1 MAWTGLN
8 LTVEGRAALNK
19 AQTDKHLNF
28 KSIVVGDGNPPG
40 NFSTVNRLVHQLY
53 ELTDLK
59 IDTTDAGCMLTA
71 DLPDVDYDYYMREIG
86 VIVTT
91 DDGEKLYVYDNCGS
105 DAQCIVSTTGAEKTQ
120 KRIRLSLLVS
130 DVKNITVSQPSIL
143 YVAYD
148 DFENAVNELEQ
159 KKVDISGGDISDTVA
174 TLDETAG
181 DATDNIAS
189 GESLRTILSKMH
201 KVIRQFFIHKSDTVI
216 HTTKA
221 DKDKLAGIEEH
232 ANNYVHPDTHPAG
245 MITSDANHRFVTDDK
260 IEAWD
265 NSLSAS
271 KTYTD
276 GMYRQATAYADKK
289 VADLIGGAPESL
301 DTLKEVADAIK
312 ENESVMDA
320 LDAAVGKKANQSELD
335 THVDNSTIHITSQE
349 REKWNGSVSKTG
361 DASNTTVT
369 FTESTRVKPT
379 SGEKLSTIVGKIVK
393 WLADL
398 KTVAFSGSYNDLNNI
413 PSTFNPAAHNHYSFM
428 TSGTNIVNSASDNT
442 ETWRGKNSCISFF
455 TPNTLDGQPSDYG
468 LIFNMVNGGEV
479 HQIWATQSGGS
490 LFHRGGNANGWGSGW
505 KEIIDCLN
513 ISSQSVDYANSAG
526 SIAWSGVSGKPSTYP
541 PATHSHNYIVG
552 QYTGSGGR
560 VPPSYVGANAVKCNM
575 MNGFEGL
582 NTPNLDGYMDVLMMN
597 AYFWND
603 VPYAT
608 ALGIKKG
615 NGGVRAWIANG
626 GNTSSWSQVAELLTS
641 ANYTEYAADKSHTH
655 SDYLTIKG
663 AQDIN
668 NRIAASENYIA
679 DIRDRLSSGR
689 LKMTWDD
696 AHLCHYID
704 GSFIGYMMKTYSSD
718 TFYPVYEVLTFK
730 DSNNVLFSG
739 DKGNYIVG
747 ISAYS
752 DARLK
757 ENIKSS
763 KVNALESLNEIE
775 MCSFDFIDR
784 KYGAHS
790 ELGYIAQQ
798 LQKVIP
804 ECVVAVPQDKEQMG
818 YDELLQVQ
826 DTHLIPYLVKAI
838 QELSSKVAE
847 LEKKIVK

>member
-40 NFSTVNRLVHQLY
+40 NFSTVSRLVHQLY

-148 DFENAVNELEQ
+148 DFENAVDELEK

-189 GESLRTILSKMH
+189 GESLRTILSKIY

-245 MITSDANHRFVTDDK
+245 MITSDANHRFVTDDR

-265 NSLSAS
+265 NSLGAS

-289 VADLIGGAPESL
+289 VADLVGGAPESL

-312 ENESVMDA
+312 ENASVMDA

-413 PSTFNPAAHNHYSFM
+413 PSTFNPAAHTHGGIDDGAHSWTATEIYDYIKDLQKKLSNN
-428 TSGTNIVNSASDNT
+428 TLAIVWDGKSLRLSNYIGGNMIGYTLMSYNDNT
-442 ETWRGKNSCISFF
+442 FYS
-455 TPNTLDGQPSDYG
+455 
-468 LIFNMVNGGEV
+468 VNK
-479 HQIWATQSGGS
+479 I
-490 LFHRGGNANGWGSGW
+490 
-505 KEIIDCLN
+505 
-513 ISSQSVDYANSAG
+513 
-526 SIAWSGVSGKPSTYP
+526 
-541 PATHSHNYIVG
+541 
-552 QYTGSGGR
+552 
-560 VPPSYVGANAVKCNM
+560 
-575 MNGFEGL
+575 
-582 NTPNLDGYMDVLMMN
+582 
-597 AYFWND
+597 
-603 VPYAT
+603 
-608 ALGIKKG
+608 
-615 NGGVRAWIANG
+615 
-626 GNTSSWSQVAELLTS
+626 
-641 ANYTEYAADKSHTH
+641 
-655 SDYLTIKG
+655 TI
-663 AQDIN
+663 
-668 NRIAASENYIA
+668 
-679 DIRDRLSSGR
+679 
-689 LKMTWDD
+689 
-696 AHLCHYID
+696 
-704 GSFIGYMMKTYSSD
+704 
-718 TFYPVYEVLTFK
+718 FK
-730 DSNNVLFSG
+730 DSDNILFSG
-739 DKGNYIVG
+739 EKGNFIVG
-747 ISAYS
+747 VSVFS

-757 ENIKSS
+757 KNVNRS
-763 KVNALESLNEIE
+763 KLNAIECINEIE
-775 MCSFDFIDR
+775 MCEYDFIDE
-784 KYGAHS
+784 KYGEHS
-790 ELGYIAQQ
+790 NLGYIAQQ

>member
-40 NFSTVNRLVHQLY
+40 NFSTVSRLVHQLY

-105 DAQCIVSTTGAEKTQ
+105 DAQYIVSTTEAEKTQ

-148 DFENAVNELEQ
+148 DFENAVDELEK

-189 GESLRTILSKMH
+189 GESLRTILSKVY

-260 IEAWD
+260 IAEWS
-265 NSLSAS
+265 NSLGAS

-312 ENESVMDA
+312 ENKSVMDA

-398 KTVAFSGSYNDLNNI
+398 KAVAFSGSYSDLTN
-413 PSTFNPAAHNHYSFM
+413 TPASLPA
-428 TSGTNIVNSASDNT
+428 
-442 ETWRGKNSCISFF
+442 
-455 TPNTLDGQPSDYG
+455 
-468 LIFNMVNGGEV
+468 NGG
-479 HQIWATQSGGS
+479 TS
-490 LFHRGGNANGWGSGW
+490 
-505 KEIIDCLN
+505 
-513 ISSQSVDYANSAG
+513 DYANFINIVAG
-526 SIAWSGVSGKPSTYP
+526 NEIRFNKNNYSPGNLFLGYCWSDGSKSPSLNNYIFGNMSGGGLANITANEFIGSLAWKNVSGRPGSLPASDVYSWAKQSTKPLYTWDEIKSKPETYKPS
-541 PATHSHNYIVG
+541 SHDHESITGKYIGDGG
-552 QYTGSGGR
+552 QVS
-560 VPPSYVGANAVKCNM
+560 PSYIGTYAVKCNM
-575 MNGFEGL
+575 MNGFKGL
-582 NTPNLDGYMDVLMMN
+582 TTPNLSGYMDVLMMN
-597 AYFWND
+597 AYSWSD

-608 ALGIKKG
+608 ALGIRKAA
-615 NGGVRAWIANG
+615 GGVRAWIANG
-626 GNTSSWSQVAELLTS
+626 IYGAVWNQVAELLTS
-641 ANYTEYAADKSHTH
+641 VNFTEYAAPASHTH
-655 SDYLTIKG
+655 RSLSAGSSMLWVSDDNSGNYSYDNTGFGSRSADRKSWTPVYG
-663 AQDIN
+663 SSYPGTSSKRYKTN
-668 NRIAASENYIA
+668 IASMTEDRARKILELNIVSYDYIEGQRTNDRERYNQVGVIAEEA
-679 DIRDRLSSGR
+679 DSIIPEAVFY
-689 LKMTWDD
+689 K
-696 AHLCHYID
+696 YID
-704 GSFIGYMMKTYSSD
+704 GIGNTPDSVDYSK
-718 TFYPVYEVLTFK
+718 FVPYL
-730 DSNNVLFSG
+730 
-739 DKGNYIVG
+739 
-747 ISAYS
+747 
-752 DARLK
+752 
-757 ENIKSS
+757 IKM
-763 KVNALESLNEIE
+763 VQMQQQEI
-775 MCSFDFIDR
+775 
-784 KYGAHS
+784 
-790 ELGYIAQQ
+790 
-798 LQKVIP
+798 
-804 ECVVAVPQDKEQMG
+804 
-818 YDELLQVQ
+818 DEL
-826 DTHLIPYLVKAI
+826 KRAI
-838 QELSSKVAE
+838 QSYNN
-847 LEKKIVK
+847 

>member
-59 IDTTDAGCMLTA
+59 IDTTDTGCMLTA

-105 DAQCIVSTTGAEKTQ
+105 DAQYIVSTTGTEKTQ

-143 YVAYD
+143 YVSYD
-148 DFENAVNELEQ
+148 DFEKAVEVLEQ

-174 TLDETAG
+174 TIDETAG

-189 GESLRTILSKMH
+189 GESLRTILSKVY
-201 KVIRQFFIHKSDTVI
+201 KVIRQFFIHKSDTGI
-216 HTTKA
+216 HTTQA

-265 NSLSAS
+265 NSLGAS

-312 ENESVMDA
+312 ENESVMNA

-369 FTESTRVKPT
+369 FIESTRVKPT

-398 KTVAFSGSYNDLNNI
+398 KAVAFTGSYSDLENKPTWMEPYFNNN
-413 PSTFNPAAHNHYSFM
+413 TWYNVGDDCAVGDHNVAGNLCVKGINGTPGVTLYS
-428 TSGTNIVNSASDNT
+428 SDNT
-442 ETWRGKNSCISFF
+442 KYADVIHTKNI
-455 TPNTLDGQPSDYG
+455 
-468 LIFNMVNGGEV
+468 
-479 HQIWATQSGGS
+479 A
-490 LFHRGGNANGWGSGW
+490 
-505 KEIIDCLN
+505 
-513 ISSQSVDYANSAG
+513 SQSVSYASDAG
-526 SIAWSGVSGKPSTYP
+526 KTNGITLDFSGYLTPKDTDWLAAWSTDGKKIKAMGRSNF
-541 PATHSHNYIVG
+541 ANKDHSHTYITG
-552 QYTGSGGR
+552 QYTGDGGQE
-560 VPPSYVGANAVKCNM
+560 PPSYVGTYAVKCNM
-575 MNGFEGL
+575 MNGFKGL
-582 NTPNLDGYMDVLMMN
+582 ITPNLSGYMDVLMMN
-597 AYFWND
+597 AYSWSD

-608 ALGIKKG
+608 ALGIRKAA
-615 NGGVRAWIANG
+615 GGVRAWIANG
-626 GNTSSWSQVAELLTS
+626 GNSGGWSMVSELLS
-641 ANYTEYAADKSHTH
+641 SYNYKEYAAPASHTH
-655 SDYLTIKG
+655 RSLSAGSSSVWVSEDASGVYSYDNTGFGSRSADRKSWTPVYGSSYPGTSSKRYKTNIASMTEDRARKILELNIVSYDYIEGQRTNDRERYNQVG
-663 AQDIN
+663 V
-668 NRIAASENYIA
+668 IAEEA
-679 DIRDRLSSGR
+679 DSIIPEAVFY
-689 LKMTWDD
+689 K
-696 AHLCHYID
+696 YID
-704 GSFIGYMMKTYSSD
+704 GIGNTPDSVDYSK
-718 TFYPVYEVLTFK
+718 FVPYL
-730 DSNNVLFSG
+730 
-739 DKGNYIVG
+739 
-747 ISAYS
+747 
-752 DARLK
+752 
-757 ENIKSS
+757 IKM
-763 KVNALESLNEIE
+763 VQMQQQEI
-775 MCSFDFIDR
+775 
-784 KYGAHS
+784 
-790 ELGYIAQQ
+790 
-798 LQKVIP
+798 
-804 ECVVAVPQDKEQMG
+804 
-818 YDELLQVQ
+818 DEL
-826 DTHLIPYLVKAI
+826 KRAI
-838 QELSSKVAE
+838 QSYNNM
-847 LEKKIVK
+847 

>member
-40 NFSTVNRLVHQLY
+40 NFSTVSRLVHQLY

-105 DAQCIVSTTGAEKTQ
+105 DAQYIVSTTGAEKTQ

-148 DFENAVNELEQ
+148 DFEKAVEVLEQ
-159 KKVDISGGDISDTVA
+159 KKVEISGGDISDTVA

-189 GESLRTILSKMH
+189 GESLRTILSKIY
-201 KVIRQFFIHKSDTVI
+201 KVIRQFFNHKADTVI

-271 KTYTD
+271 KTYAD

-312 ENESVMDA
+312 ENESVMNA

-413 PSTFNPAAHNHYSFM
+413 PSTFNPAAHTHGGIDDGAHSWTATEIYDYIKDLQKKLNNN
-428 TSGTNIVNSASDNT
+428 TLAIVWDGKSLRLSNYIGGNMIGYTLMSYNDNT
-442 ETWRGKNSCISFF
+442 FYS
-455 TPNTLDGQPSDYG
+455 
-468 LIFNMVNGGEV
+468 VNK
-479 HQIWATQSGGS
+479 I
-490 LFHRGGNANGWGSGW
+490 
-505 KEIIDCLN
+505 
-513 ISSQSVDYANSAG
+513 
-526 SIAWSGVSGKPSTYP
+526 
-541 PATHSHNYIVG
+541 
-552 QYTGSGGR
+552 
-560 VPPSYVGANAVKCNM
+560 
-575 MNGFEGL
+575 
-582 NTPNLDGYMDVLMMN
+582 
-597 AYFWND
+597 
-603 VPYAT
+603 
-608 ALGIKKG
+608 
-615 NGGVRAWIANG
+615 
-626 GNTSSWSQVAELLTS
+626 
-641 ANYTEYAADKSHTH
+641 
-655 SDYLTIKG
+655 TI
-663 AQDIN
+663 
-668 NRIAASENYIA
+668 
-679 DIRDRLSSGR
+679 
-689 LKMTWDD
+689 
-696 AHLCHYID
+696 
-704 GSFIGYMMKTYSSD
+704 
-718 TFYPVYEVLTFK
+718 FK
-730 DSNNVLFSG
+730 DSDNILFSG
-739 DKGNYIVG
+739 EKGNFIVG
-747 ISAYS
+747 VSVFS

-757 ENIKSS
+757 KNVNRS
-763 KVNALESLNEIE
+763 KLNAIECINEIE
-775 MCSFDFIDR
+775 MCEYDFIDE
-784 KYGAHS
+784 KYGEHS
-790 ELGYIAQQ
+790 NLGYIAQQ

>member
-105 DAQCIVSTTGAEKTQ
+105 DAQYIVSTTGAEKTQ

-148 DFENAVNELEQ
+148 DFENAVDELEK
-159 KKVDISGGDISDTVA
+159 KKVDILGGDISDTVA

-189 GESLRTILSKMH
+189 GESLRTILSKIY
-201 KVIRQFFIHKSDTVI
+201 KVIMQFFNHKTDTVI

-260 IEAWD
+260 IVAWD

-271 KTYTD
+271 KTYAD

-413 PSTFNPAAHNHYSFM
+413 PSTFNPAAHTH
-428 TSGTNIVNSASDNT
+428 GGID
-442 ETWRGKNSCISFF
+442 
-455 TPNTLDGQPSDYG
+455 DG
-468 LIFNMVNGGEV
+468 
-479 HQIWATQSGGS
+479 
-490 LFHRGGNANGWGSGW
+490 
-505 KEIIDCLN
+505 
-513 ISSQSVDYANSAG
+513 ANSWTATE
-526 SIAWSGVSGKPSTYP
+526 IRNHFEGK
-541 PATHSHNYIVG
+541 AEKVHTHTIIVG

-582 NTPNLDGYMDVLMMN
+582 NTPNLNGYMDVLMMN

-668 NRIAASENYIA
+668 NRIAVSEGYIA
-679 DIRDRLSSGR
+679 DIRDRLSSAR
-689 LKMTWDD
+689 LKMTWDG

-704 GSFIGYMMKTYSSD
+704 DTFIGYMMKTYSGD
-718 TFYPVYEVLTFK
+718 TFYPVYEVLNFK
-730 DSNNVLFSG
+730 DSNNVLFHG

-747 ISAYS
+747 VSAYS
-752 DARLK
+752 DIRLK
-757 ENIKSS
+757 KNVKRS
-763 KVNALESLNEIE
+763 KLNAIECINEIE

-784 KYGAHS
+784 KYGTHS

>member
-59 IDTTDAGCMLTA
+59 IATTDAGCMLTA

-105 DAQCIVSTTGAEKTQ
+105 DAQYIVSTTGTEKTQ

-148 DFENAVNELEQ
+148 DFENAVDELEK

-174 TLDETAG
+174 MLDETAG

-189 GESLRTILSKMH
+189 GESLRTILSKIY
-201 KVIRQFFIHKSDTVI
+201 KVIMQFFNHKTDTVI

-260 IEAWD
+260 ILAWD

-271 KTYTD
+271 KTYAD

-379 SGEKLSTIVGKIVK
+379 SGEKLSVIVGKIVK

-413 PSTFNPAAHNHYSFM
+413 PSTFNPAAHIHGGIDDGAHSW
-428 TSGTNIVNSASDNT
+428 TAT
-442 ETWRGKNSCISFF
+442 EIYDYIKDLQKKLSN
-455 TPNTLDGQPSDYG
+455 NTLAIVWDRKSLRLSNYIGN
-468 LIFNMVNGGEV
+468 NMVGYTLMSYN
-479 HQIWATQSGGS
+479 
-490 LFHRGGNANGWGSGW
+490 
-505 KEIIDCLN
+505 DN
-513 ISSQSVDYANSAG
+513 IFYSVAK
-526 SIAWSGVSGKPSTYP
+526 I
-541 PATHSHNYIVG
+541 
-552 QYTGSGGR
+552 
-560 VPPSYVGANAVKCNM
+560 
-575 MNGFEGL
+575 
-582 NTPNLDGYMDVLMMN
+582 
-597 AYFWND
+597 
-603 VPYAT
+603 
-608 ALGIKKG
+608 
-615 NGGVRAWIANG
+615 
-626 GNTSSWSQVAELLTS
+626 
-641 ANYTEYAADKSHTH
+641 
-655 SDYLTIKG
+655 TI
-663 AQDIN
+663 
-668 NRIAASENYIA
+668 
-679 DIRDRLSSGR
+679 
-689 LKMTWDD
+689 
-696 AHLCHYID
+696 
-704 GSFIGYMMKTYSSD
+704 
-718 TFYPVYEVLTFK
+718 FK
-730 DSNNVLFSG
+730 DSDNILFSG
-739 DKGNYIVG
+739 EKGNFIVG
-747 ISAYS
+747 VSVFS

-757 ENIKSS
+757 KNVNRS
-763 KVNALESLNEIE
+763 KLNAIECINEIE
-775 MCSFDFIDR
+775 MCEYDFIDE
-784 KYGAHS
+784 KYGEHS
-790 ELGYIAQQ
+790 NLGYIAQQ

-826 DTHLIPYLVKAI
+826 DTHLIPYLVKAT

>member
-86 VIVTT
+86 IIVTT

-148 DFENAVNELEQ
+148 DFENAVDELEQ

-189 GESLRTILSKMH
+189 GESLRTILSKIY
-201 KVIRQFFIHKSDTVI
+201 KVIMQFFNHKADTVI

-369 FTESTRVKPT
+369 FTESTREKPT
-379 SGEKLSTIVGKIVK
+379 SGEKLSAIVGKIVK

-413 PSTFNPAAHNHYSFM
+413 PSTFNPAAHTHGGIDDGAHSWTATEIYDYIKDLQKKLSNNTLAIVWDGKSLRLSNYIGNDMVGYTLMSYNDNTFYSVAKITIFK
-428 TSGTNIVNSASDNT
+428 NSDN
-442 ETWRGKNSCISFF
+442 I
-455 TPNTLDGQPSDYG
+455 
-468 LIFNMVNGGEV
+468 
-479 HQIWATQSGGS
+479 
-490 LFHRGGNANGWGSGW
+490 
-505 KEIIDCLN
+505 
-513 ISSQSVDYANSAG
+513 
-526 SIAWSGVSGKPSTYP
+526 
-541 PATHSHNYIVG
+541 
-552 QYTGSGGR
+552 
-560 VPPSYVGANAVKCNM
+560 
-575 MNGFEGL
+575 
-582 NTPNLDGYMDVLMMN
+582 
-597 AYFWND
+597 
-603 VPYAT
+603 
-608 ALGIKKG
+608 
-615 NGGVRAWIANG
+615 
-626 GNTSSWSQVAELLTS
+626 
-641 ANYTEYAADKSHTH
+641 
-655 SDYLTIKG
+655 
-663 AQDIN
+663 
-668 NRIAASENYIA
+668 
-679 DIRDRLSSGR
+679 
-689 LKMTWDD
+689 
-696 AHLCHYID
+696 
-704 GSFIGYMMKTYSSD
+704 
-718 TFYPVYEVLTFK
+718 
-730 DSNNVLFSG
+730 LFSG
-739 DKGNYIVG
+739 EKGNFIVG
-747 ISAYS
+747 VSVFS

-757 ENIKSS
+757 KNVKRS
-763 KVNALESLNEIE
+763 KLNAIECINEIE
-775 MCSFDFIDR
+775 MCEYDFIDE
-784 KYGAHS
+784 KYGEHIN
-790 ELGYIAQQ
+790 LGYIAQQ
-798 LQKVIP
+798 LQNVIP
-804 ECVVAVPQDKEQMG
+804 DCVLAVPQDKEQMG

>member
-1 MAWTGLN
+1 MYNPINWKNRAVEHKHRYEMSQAESAGLVYLTPAPGEVDEPGTPINADN
-8 LTVEGRAALNK
+8 LNHMDEAILAHD
-19 AQTDKHLNF
+19 Q
-28 KSIVVGDGNPPG
+28 
-40 NFSTVNRLVHQLY
+40 
-53 ELTDLK
+53 
-59 IDTTDAGCMLTA
+59 
-71 DLPDVDYDYYMREIG
+71 
-86 VIVTT
+86 
-91 DDGEKLYVYDNCGS
+91 KLD
-105 DAQCIVSTTGAEKTQ
+105 
-120 KRIRLSLLVS
+120 
-130 DVKNITVSQPSIL
+130 
-143 YVAYD
+143 
-148 DFENAVNELEQ
+148 ELER

-189 GESLRTILSKMH
+189 GESLRTILSKIY
-201 KVIRQFFIHKSDTVI
+201 KVIRQFFNHKADTVI

-271 KTYTD
+271 KTYAD

-312 ENESVMDA
+312 ENESVMNA

-479 HQIWATQSGGS
+479 HQIWATQPGGS

-505 KEIIDCLN
+505 KEII
-513 ISSQSVDYANSAG
+513 
-526 SIAWSGVSGKPSTYP
+526 
-541 PATHSHNYIVG
+541 
-552 QYTGSGGR
+552 
-560 VPPSYVGANAVKCNM
+560 
-575 MNGFEGL
+575 
-582 NTPNLDGYMDVLMMN
+582 
-597 AYFWND
+597 
-603 VPYAT
+603 
-608 ALGIKKG
+608 
-615 NGGVRAWIANG
+615 
-626 GNTSSWSQVAELLTS
+626 TS

-663 AQDIN
+663 AQNIN
-668 NRIAASENYIA
+668 NRIATSEGYIA
-679 DIRDRLSSGR
+679 DIRDRLSSAR
-689 LKMTWDD
+689 LKMTWDG

-718 TFYPVYEVLTFK
+718 IFYPVYEVLTFK
-730 DSNNVLFSG
+730 DSNNVIFGG

-847 LEKKIVK
+847 LEKKIDGRGEL

>member
-40 NFSTVNRLVHQLY
+40 NFSTVSRLVHQLY

-86 VIVTT
+86 IIVTT

-105 DAQCIVSTTGAEKTQ
+105 DAQCVVSTTGAEKTQ

-148 DFENAVNELEQ
+148 DFENAVDELEQ

-189 GESLRTILSKMH
+189 GESLRTILSKIY
-201 KVIRQFFIHKSDTVI
+201 KVIRQFFNHKADAVI

-245 MITSDANHRFVTDDK
+245 MITSDENHRFVTDDK

-271 KTYTD
+271 KTYAD

-289 VADLIGGAPESL
+289 VADLIDGAPESL

-413 PSTFNPAAHNHYSFM
+413 PSTFNPAAHTH
-428 TSGTNIVNSASDNT
+428 GGID
-442 ETWRGKNSCISFF
+442 
-455 TPNTLDGQPSDYG
+455 DG
-468 LIFNMVNGGEV
+468 
-479 HQIWATQSGGS
+479 
-490 LFHRGGNANGWGSGW
+490 
-505 KEIIDCLN
+505 
-513 ISSQSVDYANSAG
+513 ANSWTATE
-526 SIAWSGVSGKPSTYP
+526 IRNHFEGKAEKVHAHT
-541 PATHSHNYIVG
+541 TIVG
-552 QYTGSGGR
+552 QYTGHGGC

-582 NTPNLDGYMDVLMMN
+582 NTPNLNGYMDVLMMN

-663 AQDIN
+663 AQNIN
-668 NRIAASENYIA
+668 NRIATSEGYIA
-679 DIRDRLSSGR
+679 DIRDRLSSAR
-689 LKMTWDD
+689 LKMTWDG

-718 TFYPVYEVLTFK
+718 IFYPVYEVLTFK
-730 DSNNVLFSG
+730 DSNNVLFGG

-757 ENIKSS
+757 ENIKGS

>member
-86 VIVTT
+86 IIVTT

-148 DFENAVNELEQ
+148 DFENAVDELEQ

-189 GESLRTILSKMH
+189 GESLRTILSKIY

-232 ANNYVHPDTHPAG
+232 ANNYVHPDMHPAG

-271 KTYTD
+271 KTYAD

-312 ENESVMDA
+312 ENESIMDA

-413 PSTFNPAAHNHYSFM
+413 PSTFNPAAHTHGGIDDGAHSW
-428 TSGTNIVNSASDNT
+428 TAT
-442 ETWRGKNSCISFF
+442 EIYDYIKDLQKKLSN
-455 TPNTLDGQPSDYG
+455 NTLAIVWDGKSLRLSNYIG
-468 LIFNMVNGGEV
+468 GNMVGYTLMSYNDN
-479 HQIWATQSGGS
+479 S
-490 LFHRGGNANGWGSGW
+490 LY
-505 KEIIDCLN
+505 
-513 ISSQSVDYANSAG
+513 SVNK
-526 SIAWSGVSGKPSTYP
+526 I
-541 PATHSHNYIVG
+541 
-552 QYTGSGGR
+552 
-560 VPPSYVGANAVKCNM
+560 
-575 MNGFEGL
+575 
-582 NTPNLDGYMDVLMMN
+582 
-597 AYFWND
+597 
-603 VPYAT
+603 
-608 ALGIKKG
+608 
-615 NGGVRAWIANG
+615 
-626 GNTSSWSQVAELLTS
+626 
-641 ANYTEYAADKSHTH
+641 
-655 SDYLTIKG
+655 TI
-663 AQDIN
+663 
-668 NRIAASENYIA
+668 
-679 DIRDRLSSGR
+679 
-689 LKMTWDD
+689 
-696 AHLCHYID
+696 
-704 GSFIGYMMKTYSSD
+704 
-718 TFYPVYEVLTFK
+718 FK
-730 DSNNVLFSG
+730 DSDNILFSG
-739 DKGNYIVG
+739 EKGNFIVG
-747 ISAYS
+747 VSVFS

-757 ENIKSS
+757 KNVKRS
-763 KVNALESLNEIE
+763 KLNAIECINEIE
-775 MCSFDFIDR
+775 MCEYDFIDE
-784 KYGAHS
+784 KYGEHS
-790 ELGYIAQQ
+790 NLGYIAQQ
-798 LQKVIP
+798 LQKVMP
-804 ECVVAVPQDKEQMG
+804 ECVVVVPQDKEQMG

-847 LEKKIVK
+847 LEKKIDGRGEL

>member
-8 LTVEGRAALNK
+8 LTMEGRAALNK

-86 VIVTT
+86 IIVTT

-148 DFENAVNELEQ
+148 DFENAVDELEQ

-189 GESLRTILSKMH
+189 GESLRTILSKIY

-271 KTYTD
+271 KTYAD

-413 PSTFNPAAHNHYSFM
+413 PSTFNPAAHTHGGIDDGAHSWTATEIYDYIKDLQKKLSNNTLAIVWDGKSLRLSNYIGNDMVGYTLMSYNDNTFYSVAKITIFK
-428 TSGTNIVNSASDNT
+428 NSDN
-442 ETWRGKNSCISFF
+442 I
-455 TPNTLDGQPSDYG
+455 
-468 LIFNMVNGGEV
+468 
-479 HQIWATQSGGS
+479 
-490 LFHRGGNANGWGSGW
+490 
-505 KEIIDCLN
+505 
-513 ISSQSVDYANSAG
+513 
-526 SIAWSGVSGKPSTYP
+526 
-541 PATHSHNYIVG
+541 
-552 QYTGSGGR
+552 
-560 VPPSYVGANAVKCNM
+560 
-575 MNGFEGL
+575 
-582 NTPNLDGYMDVLMMN
+582 
-597 AYFWND
+597 
-603 VPYAT
+603 
-608 ALGIKKG
+608 
-615 NGGVRAWIANG
+615 
-626 GNTSSWSQVAELLTS
+626 
-641 ANYTEYAADKSHTH
+641 
-655 SDYLTIKG
+655 
-663 AQDIN
+663 
-668 NRIAASENYIA
+668 
-679 DIRDRLSSGR
+679 
-689 LKMTWDD
+689 
-696 AHLCHYID
+696 
-704 GSFIGYMMKTYSSD
+704 
-718 TFYPVYEVLTFK
+718 
-730 DSNNVLFSG
+730 LFSG
-739 DKGNYIVG
+739 EKGNFIVG
-747 ISAYS
+747 VSVFS

-757 ENIKSS
+757 KNVKRS
-763 KVNALESLNEIE
+763 KLNAIECINEIE
-775 MCSFDFIDR
+775 MCEYDFIDE
-784 KYGAHS
+784 KYGEHS
-790 ELGYIAQQ
+790 NLGYIAQQ
-798 LQKVIP
+798 LQNVIP
-804 ECVVAVPQDKEQMG
+804 DCVLAVPQDKEQMG

>member
-120 KRIRLSLLVS
+120 KRIRLSLVVS

-148 DFENAVNELEQ
+148 DFENAVDELEK

-174 TLDETAG
+174 TIDETAG

-189 GESLRTILSKMH
+189 GESLRTILSKIY
-201 KVIRQFFIHKSDTVI
+201 KVIRQFFNHKADTVI

-271 KTYTD
+271 KTYAD

-369 FTESTRVKPT
+369 FTEFTREKPT
-379 SGEKLSTIVGKIVK
+379 SGEKLSVIVGKIVK

-413 PSTFNPAAHNHYSFM
+413 PSTFNPAAHTHGGIDDGAHSWTATEIYDYIKDLQKKLSNN
-428 TSGTNIVNSASDNT
+428 TLAIVWDGKSLRLSNYIGGNMIGYTLMSYNDNT
-442 ETWRGKNSCISFF
+442 FYS
-455 TPNTLDGQPSDYG
+455 
-468 LIFNMVNGGEV
+468 VNK
-479 HQIWATQSGGS
+479 I
-490 LFHRGGNANGWGSGW
+490 
-505 KEIIDCLN
+505 
-513 ISSQSVDYANSAG
+513 
-526 SIAWSGVSGKPSTYP
+526 
-541 PATHSHNYIVG
+541 
-552 QYTGSGGR
+552 
-560 VPPSYVGANAVKCNM
+560 
-575 MNGFEGL
+575 
-582 NTPNLDGYMDVLMMN
+582 
-597 AYFWND
+597 
-603 VPYAT
+603 
-608 ALGIKKG
+608 
-615 NGGVRAWIANG
+615 
-626 GNTSSWSQVAELLTS
+626 
-641 ANYTEYAADKSHTH
+641 
-655 SDYLTIKG
+655 TI
-663 AQDIN
+663 
-668 NRIAASENYIA
+668 
-679 DIRDRLSSGR
+679 
-689 LKMTWDD
+689 
-696 AHLCHYID
+696 
-704 GSFIGYMMKTYSSD
+704 
-718 TFYPVYEVLTFK
+718 FK
-730 DSNNVLFSG
+730 DSDNILFSG
-739 DKGNYIVG
+739 EKGNFIVG
-747 ISAYS
+747 VSVFS

-757 ENIKSS
+757 KNVNRS
-763 KVNALESLNEIE
+763 KLNAIECINEIE
-775 MCSFDFIDR
+775 MCEYDFIDE
-784 KYGAHS
+784 KYGEHS
-790 ELGYIAQQ
+790 NLGYIAQQ

>member
-40 NFSTVNRLVHQLY
+40 NFSTVSRLVHQLY

-71 DLPDVDYDYYMREIG
+71 DLPDVDYYYYMREIG

-105 DAQCIVSTTGAEKTQ
+105 DAQYIVSTTGAEKTQ

-148 DFENAVNELEQ
+148 DFENAVDELEK

-181 DATDNIAS
+181 DAADNIVS
-189 GESLRTILSKMH
+189 GESLRTILSKIH
-201 KVIRQFFIHKSDTVI
+201 KVIRQFFNHKTDTVI

-221 DKDKLAGIEEH
+221 DKDKLAGIEER
-232 ANNYVHPDTHPAG
+232 ANNYVHPDTHPAR

-271 KTYTD
+271 KTYAD

-369 FTESTRVKPT
+369 FTESTREKPT
-379 SGEKLSTIVGKIVK
+379 SGEKLSVIVGKIVK

-413 PSTFNPAAHNHYSFM
+413 PSTFNPAAHTH
-428 TSGTNIVNSASDNT
+428 GGID
-442 ETWRGKNSCISFF
+442 
-455 TPNTLDGQPSDYG
+455 DG
-468 LIFNMVNGGEV
+468 
-479 HQIWATQSGGS
+479 
-490 LFHRGGNANGWGSGW
+490 
-505 KEIIDCLN
+505 
-513 ISSQSVDYANSAG
+513 ANSWTATE
-526 SIAWSGVSGKPSTYP
+526 IRNHFEGKAEKVHAHT
-541 PATHSHNYIVG
+541 TIVG

-668 NRIAASENYIA
+668 NRIAASEGNIA
-679 DIRDRLSSGR
+679 DIRDRLSSAR
-689 LKMTWDD
+689 LKMTWDG

-704 GSFIGYMMKTYSSD
+704 GTFIGYMMKTYSSD

-730 DSNNVLFSG
+730 DSNNVLFHG

>member
-1 MAWTGLN
+1 MYNPINWKNRAVEHKHRYEMSQAESAGLVYLTPAPGEVDEPGTPINADN
-8 LTVEGRAALNK
+8 LNHMDEAILAHE
-19 AQTDKHLNF
+19 Q
-28 KSIVVGDGNPPG
+28 
-40 NFSTVNRLVHQLY
+40 
-53 ELTDLK
+53 
-59 IDTTDAGCMLTA
+59 
-71 DLPDVDYDYYMREIG
+71 
-86 VIVTT
+86 
-91 DDGEKLYVYDNCGS
+91 KLD
-105 DAQCIVSTTGAEKTQ
+105 
-120 KRIRLSLLVS
+120 
-130 DVKNITVSQPSIL
+130 
-143 YVAYD
+143 
-148 DFENAVNELEQ
+148 ELER

-174 TLDETAG
+174 TLAETAG

-189 GESLRTILSKMH
+189 GESLRTILSKIY
-201 KVIRQFFIHKSDTVI
+201 KVIRQFFNHKADAVI

-271 KTYTD
+271 KTYAD

-335 THVDNSTIHITSQE
+335 THVDNNVIHITAPE
-349 REKWNGSVSKTG
+349 HDKLNNALVNTG
-361 DASNTTVT
+361 DASDTTVS
-369 FTESTRVKPT
+369 FTQESTRIKP
-379 SGEKLSTIVGKIVK
+379 SAGEKLSGIVGKIVK

-413 PSTFNPAAHNHYSFM
+413 PSTFNPAAHTH
-428 TSGTNIVNSASDNT
+428 GGID
-442 ETWRGKNSCISFF
+442 
-455 TPNTLDGQPSDYG
+455 DG
-468 LIFNMVNGGEV
+468 
-479 HQIWATQSGGS
+479 
-490 LFHRGGNANGWGSGW
+490 
-505 KEIIDCLN
+505 
-513 ISSQSVDYANSAG
+513 ANSWTATE
-526 SIAWSGVSGKPSTYP
+526 IRNHFEGK
-541 PATHSHNYIVG
+541 AEKVHTHTIIVG

-560 VPPSYVGANAVKCNM
+560 VPPSYVGTNAVKCNM

-655 SDYLTIKG
+655 SNYLTIKG

-668 NRIAASENYIA
+668 NRIAASEKNIA
-679 DIRDRLSSGR
+679 DIRDRLSSAR
-689 LKMTWDD
+689 LKMTWDG

-704 GSFIGYMMKTYSSD
+704 DTFIGYMMKTYSSD
-718 TFYPVYEVLTFK
+718 TFYPVYEVLNFK
-730 DSNNVLFSG
+730 DSNNVLFHG

-747 ISAYS
+747 VSAYS
-752 DARLK
+752 DIRLK
-757 ENIKSS
+757 KNVKRS
-763 KVNALESLNEIE
+763 KLNAIECINEIE

>member
-40 NFSTVNRLVHQLY
+40 NFSTVSRLVHQLY

-105 DAQCIVSTTGAEKTQ
+105 DAQYIVSTTGAEKTQ

-148 DFENAVNELEQ
+148 DFEKAVEVLEQ
-159 KKVDISGGDISDTVA
+159 KKVEISGGDISDTVA

-181 DATDNIAS
+181 DATDNIAR
-189 GESLRTILSKMH
+189 GESLRTILSKIY
-201 KVIRQFFIHKSDTVI
+201 KVIRQFFNHKADTVI

-271 KTYTD
+271 KTYAD

-312 ENESVMDA
+312 ENESVMNA

-413 PSTFNPAAHNHYSFM
+413 PSTFNPAAHTHGGIDDGAHSWTATEIYDYIKDLQKKLNNN
-428 TSGTNIVNSASDNT
+428 TLAIVWDGKSLRLSNYIGGNMIGYTLMSYNDNT
-442 ETWRGKNSCISFF
+442 FYS
-455 TPNTLDGQPSDYG
+455 
-468 LIFNMVNGGEV
+468 VNK
-479 HQIWATQSGGS
+479 I
-490 LFHRGGNANGWGSGW
+490 
-505 KEIIDCLN
+505 
-513 ISSQSVDYANSAG
+513 
-526 SIAWSGVSGKPSTYP
+526 
-541 PATHSHNYIVG
+541 
-552 QYTGSGGR
+552 
-560 VPPSYVGANAVKCNM
+560 
-575 MNGFEGL
+575 
-582 NTPNLDGYMDVLMMN
+582 
-597 AYFWND
+597 
-603 VPYAT
+603 
-608 ALGIKKG
+608 
-615 NGGVRAWIANG
+615 
-626 GNTSSWSQVAELLTS
+626 
-641 ANYTEYAADKSHTH
+641 
-655 SDYLTIKG
+655 TI
-663 AQDIN
+663 
-668 NRIAASENYIA
+668 
-679 DIRDRLSSGR
+679 
-689 LKMTWDD
+689 
-696 AHLCHYID
+696 
-704 GSFIGYMMKTYSSD
+704 
-718 TFYPVYEVLTFK
+718 FK
-730 DSNNVLFSG
+730 DSDNILFSG
-739 DKGNYIVG
+739 EKGNFIVG
-747 ISAYS
+747 VSVFS

-757 ENIKSS
+757 KNVNRS
-763 KVNALESLNEIE
+763 KLNAIECINEIE
-775 MCSFDFIDR
+775 MCEYDFIDE
-784 KYGAHS
+784 KYGEHS
-790 ELGYIAQQ
+790 NLGYIAQQ

>member
-1 MAWTGLN
+1 MYNPINWKNRAVEHKHRYEMSQAESAGLVYLTPAPGEVDEPGTPINADN
-8 LTVEGRAALNK
+8 LNHMDEAILAHD
-19 AQTDKHLNF
+19 Q
-28 KSIVVGDGNPPG
+28 
-40 NFSTVNRLVHQLY
+40 
-53 ELTDLK
+53 
-59 IDTTDAGCMLTA
+59 
-71 DLPDVDYDYYMREIG
+71 
-86 VIVTT
+86 
-91 DDGEKLYVYDNCGS
+91 KLD
-105 DAQCIVSTTGAEKTQ
+105 
-120 KRIRLSLLVS
+120 
-130 DVKNITVSQPSIL
+130 
-143 YVAYD
+143 
-148 DFENAVNELEQ
+148 ELEK

-181 DATDNIAS
+181 DAADNIAS
-189 GESLRTILSKMH
+189 GESLRTILSKIY
-201 KVIRQFFIHKSDTVI
+201 KVIRQFFNHKTDTVI

-260 IEAWD
+260 ILAWD

-271 KTYTD
+271 KTYAD

-479 HQIWATQSGGS
+479 HQIWATQPGGS

-505 KEIIDCLN
+505 KEII
-513 ISSQSVDYANSAG
+513 
-526 SIAWSGVSGKPSTYP
+526 
-541 PATHSHNYIVG
+541 
-552 QYTGSGGR
+552 
-560 VPPSYVGANAVKCNM
+560 
-575 MNGFEGL
+575 
-582 NTPNLDGYMDVLMMN
+582 
-597 AYFWND
+597 
-603 VPYAT
+603 
-608 ALGIKKG
+608 
-615 NGGVRAWIANG
+615 
-626 GNTSSWSQVAELLTS
+626 TS

-668 NRIAASENYIA
+668 NRIAASEDNIA
-679 DIRDRLSSGR
+679 DIRDRLSSAR
-689 LKMTWDD
+689 LKMTWDG

-704 GSFIGYMMKTYSSD
+704 GTLIGYMMKTYSSD
-718 TFYPVYEVLTFK
+718 IFYPVYEVLTFK
-730 DSNNVLFSG
+730 DSNNVLFHG

-847 LEKKIVK
+847 LEKKIDGMGEL

>member
-86 VIVTT
+86 IIVTT

-148 DFENAVNELEQ
+148 DFENAVDELEQ

-189 GESLRTILSKMH
+189 GESLRTILSKIY
-201 KVIRQFFIHKSDTVI
+201 KVIMQFFNHKADTVI

-369 FTESTRVKPT
+369 FTESTREKPT
-379 SGEKLSTIVGKIVK
+379 SGEKLSAIVGKIVK

-413 PSTFNPAAHNHYSFM
+413 PSTFNPAAHTHGGIDDGAHSWTATEIYDYIKDLQKKLSNNTLAIVWDGKSLRLSNYIGNDMVGYTLMSYNDNTFYSVAKITIFK
-428 TSGTNIVNSASDNT
+428 NSDN
-442 ETWRGKNSCISFF
+442 I
-455 TPNTLDGQPSDYG
+455 
-468 LIFNMVNGGEV
+468 
-479 HQIWATQSGGS
+479 
-490 LFHRGGNANGWGSGW
+490 
-505 KEIIDCLN
+505 
-513 ISSQSVDYANSAG
+513 
-526 SIAWSGVSGKPSTYP
+526 
-541 PATHSHNYIVG
+541 
-552 QYTGSGGR
+552 
-560 VPPSYVGANAVKCNM
+560 
-575 MNGFEGL
+575 
-582 NTPNLDGYMDVLMMN
+582 
-597 AYFWND
+597 
-603 VPYAT
+603 
-608 ALGIKKG
+608 
-615 NGGVRAWIANG
+615 
-626 GNTSSWSQVAELLTS
+626 
-641 ANYTEYAADKSHTH
+641 
-655 SDYLTIKG
+655 
-663 AQDIN
+663 
-668 NRIAASENYIA
+668 
-679 DIRDRLSSGR
+679 
-689 LKMTWDD
+689 
-696 AHLCHYID
+696 
-704 GSFIGYMMKTYSSD
+704 
-718 TFYPVYEVLTFK
+718 
-730 DSNNVLFSG
+730 LFSG
-739 DKGNYIVG
+739 EKGNFIVG
-747 ISAYS
+747 VSVFS

-757 ENIKSS
+757 KNVKRS
-763 KVNALESLNEIE
+763 KLNAIECINEIE
-775 MCSFDFIDR
+775 MCEYDFIDE
-784 KYGAHS
+784 KYGEHS
-790 ELGYIAQQ
+790 NLGYIAQQ
-798 LQKVIP
+798 LQNVIP
-804 ECVVAVPQDKEQMG
+804 DCVLAVPQDKEQMG

>member
-1 MAWTGLN
+1 MYNPINWKNRAVEHKHRYEMSQAESAGLVYLTPAPGEVDEPGTPINADN
-8 LTVEGRAALNK
+8 LNHMDEAILAHD
-19 AQTDKHLNF
+19 Q
-28 KSIVVGDGNPPG
+28 
-40 NFSTVNRLVHQLY
+40 
-53 ELTDLK
+53 
-59 IDTTDAGCMLTA
+59 
-71 DLPDVDYDYYMREIG
+71 
-86 VIVTT
+86 
-91 DDGEKLYVYDNCGS
+91 KLD
-105 DAQCIVSTTGAEKTQ
+105 
-120 KRIRLSLLVS
+120 
-130 DVKNITVSQPSIL
+130 
-143 YVAYD
+143 
-148 DFENAVNELEQ
+148 ELER

-189 GESLRTILSKMH
+189 GESLRTILSKIY
-201 KVIRQFFIHKSDTVI
+201 KVIRQFFNHKADAVI

-271 KTYTD
+271 KTYAD

-413 PSTFNPAAHNHYSFM
+413 PSTFNPAAHTH
-428 TSGTNIVNSASDNT
+428 GGID
-442 ETWRGKNSCISFF
+442 
-455 TPNTLDGQPSDYG
+455 DG
-468 LIFNMVNGGEV
+468 
-479 HQIWATQSGGS
+479 
-490 LFHRGGNANGWGSGW
+490 
-505 KEIIDCLN
+505 
-513 ISSQSVDYANSAG
+513 ANSWTATE
-526 SIAWSGVSGKPSTYP
+526 IRNHFEGKAEKVHAHT
-541 PATHSHNYIVG
+541 TIVG
-552 QYTGSGGR
+552 QYTGHGGC

-582 NTPNLDGYMDVLMMN
+582 NTPNLNGYMDVLMMN

-663 AQDIN
+663 AQNIN
-668 NRIAASENYIA
+668 NRIATSEGYIA
-679 DIRDRLSSGR
+679 DIRDRLSSAR
-689 LKMTWDD
+689 LKMTWDG

-718 TFYPVYEVLTFK
+718 IFYPVYEVLTFK
-730 DSNNVLFSG
+730 DSNNVLFGG

-757 ENIKSS
+757 ENIKGS

-838 QELSSKVAE
+838 QELSSNVAE
-847 LEKKIVK
+847 LEKKIDGRGGIIKLKI

>member
-1 MAWTGLN
+1 MYNPINWKNRAVEHKHRYEMSQAESAGLVYLTPAPGEVDEPGTPINADN
-8 LTVEGRAALNK
+8 LNHMDEAILAHD
-19 AQTDKHLNF
+19 Q
-28 KSIVVGDGNPPG
+28 
-40 NFSTVNRLVHQLY
+40 
-53 ELTDLK
+53 
-59 IDTTDAGCMLTA
+59 
-71 DLPDVDYDYYMREIG
+71 
-86 VIVTT
+86 
-91 DDGEKLYVYDNCGS
+91 KLD
-105 DAQCIVSTTGAEKTQ
+105 
-120 KRIRLSLLVS
+120 
-130 DVKNITVSQPSIL
+130 
-143 YVAYD
+143 
-148 DFENAVNELEQ
+148 ELEQ

-174 TLDETAG
+174 TLDETAS

-189 GESLRTILSKMH
+189 GESLRTILSKIY
-201 KVIRQFFIHKSDTVI
+201 KVIRQFFNHKADTVI

-245 MITSDANHRFVTDDK
+245 MITSDENHRFVTDVK

-265 NSLSAS
+265 NSLGAS

-369 FTESTRVKPT
+369 FTESTREKPT
-379 SGEKLSTIVGKIVK
+379 SGEKLSVIVGKIVK

-413 PSTFNPAAHNHYSFM
+413 PSTFNPAAHTH
-428 TSGTNIVNSASDNT
+428 GGID
-442 ETWRGKNSCISFF
+442 
-455 TPNTLDGQPSDYG
+455 DG
-468 LIFNMVNGGEV
+468 
-479 HQIWATQSGGS
+479 
-490 LFHRGGNANGWGSGW
+490 
-505 KEIIDCLN
+505 
-513 ISSQSVDYANSAG
+513 ANSWTATE
-526 SIAWSGVSGKPSTYP
+526 IRNHFEGKAEKVHAHT
-541 PATHSHNYIVG
+541 TIVG

-663 AQDIN
+663 AQNIN
-668 NRIAASENYIA
+668 NRIAASEDNIA
-679 DIRDRLSSGR
+679 DIRDRLSSAR
-689 LKMTWDD
+689 LKMTWDG

-704 GSFIGYMMKTYSSD
+704 GTLIGYMMKTYSSD

-730 DSNNVLFSG
+730 DSNNVLFHG

-747 ISAYS
+747 VSAYS
-752 DARLK
+752 DIRLK
-757 ENIKSS
+757 KNVNRS
-763 KVNALESLNEIE
+763 KLNAIECINEIE
-775 MCSFDFIDR
+775 MCEYDFIDE
-784 KYGAHS
+784 KYGEHS
-790 ELGYIAQQ
+790 NLGYIAQQ

-847 LEKKIVK
+847 LEKKIDGRGGIIKLKI

>member
-19 AQTDKHLNF
+19 AQADKHLNF

-40 NFSTVNRLVHQLY
+40 NFSTVSRLVHQLY

-86 VIVTT
+86 IIVTT

-105 DAQCIVSTTGAEKTQ
+105 DAQYIVSTTGAEKTQ

-148 DFENAVNELEQ
+148 DFENAVDELEQ

-189 GESLRTILSKMH
+189 GESLRTILSKIY

-260 IEAWD
+260 IEAWN

-271 KTYTD
+271 KTYAD

-312 ENESVMDA
+312 ENASVMDA

-369 FTESTRVKPT
+369 FTEFTREKPT
-379 SGEKLSTIVGKIVK
+379 SGEKLSVIVGKIVK

-413 PSTFNPAAHNHYSFM
+413 PSTFNPAAHTHGGIDDGAHSW
-428 TSGTNIVNSASDNT
+428 TAT
-442 ETWRGKNSCISFF
+442 EIYDYIKDLQKKLSN
-455 TPNTLDGQPSDYG
+455 NTLAIVWDGKSLRLSNYIG
-468 LIFNMVNGGEV
+468 GNMVGYTLMSYNDN
-479 HQIWATQSGGS
+479 S
-490 LFHRGGNANGWGSGW
+490 LY
-505 KEIIDCLN
+505 
-513 ISSQSVDYANSAG
+513 SVNK
-526 SIAWSGVSGKPSTYP
+526 I
-541 PATHSHNYIVG
+541 
-552 QYTGSGGR
+552 
-560 VPPSYVGANAVKCNM
+560 
-575 MNGFEGL
+575 
-582 NTPNLDGYMDVLMMN
+582 
-597 AYFWND
+597 
-603 VPYAT
+603 
-608 ALGIKKG
+608 
-615 NGGVRAWIANG
+615 
-626 GNTSSWSQVAELLTS
+626 
-641 ANYTEYAADKSHTH
+641 
-655 SDYLTIKG
+655 TI
-663 AQDIN
+663 
-668 NRIAASENYIA
+668 
-679 DIRDRLSSGR
+679 
-689 LKMTWDD
+689 
-696 AHLCHYID
+696 
-704 GSFIGYMMKTYSSD
+704 
-718 TFYPVYEVLTFK
+718 FK
-730 DSNNVLFSG
+730 DSDNILFSG
-739 DKGNYIVG
+739 EKGNFIVG
-747 ISAYS
+747 VSVFS

-757 ENIKSS
+757 KNVKRS
-763 KVNALESLNEIE
+763 KLNAIECINEIE
-775 MCSFDFIDR
+775 MCEYDFINE
-784 KYGAHS
+784 KYGEHS
-790 ELGYIAQQ
+790 NLGYIAQQ

-804 ECVVAVPQDKEQMG
+804 ECVVAVPQDKEQMD

>member
-1 MAWTGLN
+1 MSFGGLI
-8 LTVEGRAALNK
+8 LTNDGRNEIAK
-19 AQTDKHLNF
+19 AELGQTFLVTNV
-28 KSIVVGDGNPPG
+28 ILGDGFYSGSYNAVASLVNPVMTLPIG
-40 NFSTVNRLVHQLY
+40 KIERKESEVWLEIEFSS
-53 ELTDLK
+53 K
-59 IDTTDAGCMLTA
+59 
-71 DLPDVDYDYYMREIG
+71 DVPKAFYLREVGIIANG
-86 VIVTT
+86 
-91 DDGEKLYVYDNCGS
+91 KLCYYDNSGD
-105 DAQCIVSTTGAEKTQ
+105 DAEFINPDAANLIQQ
-120 KRIRLSLLVS
+120 KRMRFILLVS
-130 DVKNITVSQPSIL
+130 QECQVNVSVNSSL
-143 YVAYD
+143 YALED
-148 DFENAVNELEQ
+148 DFENAVDELEK
-159 KKVDISGGDISDTVA
+159 KKVNISGGDISDTVA

-181 DATDNIAS
+181 DVTDNIAS
-189 GESLRTILSKMH
+189 GESLRTILSKIY
-201 KVIRQFFIHKSDTVI
+201 KVIRQFFNHKTDTVI

-260 IEAWD
+260 IVAWD

-271 KTYTD
+271 KTYAD

-379 SGEKLSTIVGKIVK
+379 SGEKLSVIVGKIVK

-479 HQIWATQSGGS
+479 HQIWATQPGGS

-505 KEIIDCLN
+505 KEII
-513 ISSQSVDYANSAG
+513 
-526 SIAWSGVSGKPSTYP
+526 
-541 PATHSHNYIVG
+541 
-552 QYTGSGGR
+552 
-560 VPPSYVGANAVKCNM
+560 
-575 MNGFEGL
+575 
-582 NTPNLDGYMDVLMMN
+582 
-597 AYFWND
+597 
-603 VPYAT
+603 
-608 ALGIKKG
+608 
-615 NGGVRAWIANG
+615 
-626 GNTSSWSQVAELLTS
+626 TS

-668 NRIAASENYIA
+668 NRIAASENNIA
-679 DIRDRLSSGR
+679 DIRDRLSSAR
-689 LKMTWDD
+689 LKMTWDG

-704 GSFIGYMMKTYSSD
+704 GTLIGYMMKTYSSD
-718 TFYPVYEVLTFK
+718 IFYPVYEVLTFK
-730 DSNNVLFSG
+730 DSNNVLFHG

-826 DTHLIPYLVKAI
+826 DTHLIPYLVKAT

-847 LEKKIVK
+847 LEKKIDGRGKL

>member
-86 VIVTT
+86 IIVTT

-148 DFENAVNELEQ
+148 DFENAVDELEQ

-181 DATDNIAS
+181 DETDNIAS
-189 GESLRTILSKMH
+189 GESLRTILSKIY
-201 KVIRQFFIHKSDTVI
+201 KVIMQFFNHKADTVI

-245 MITSDANHRFVTDDK
+245 MITSDENHRFVTDDK

-271 KTYTD
+271 KTYAD

-379 SGEKLSTIVGKIVK
+379 SGEKLSVIVGKIVK

-398 KTVAFSGSYNDLNNI
+398 KTVAFSGSYSDLTNTPASLPANGGTATYADYVNVVASNEVRFGNK
-413 PSTFNPAAHNHYSFM
+413 PSKKIELFINYAWADGTKEALINGYHFMNGNGDNYADIKANKFIGDLSAANFTTPLKHCQKGAYIRARDLSAIKSMAPSGGSFAPLM
-428 TSGTNIVNSASDNT
+428 SIEASDGVWTIGNLSG
-442 ETWRGKNSCISFF
+442 EQALSFIY
-455 TPNTLDGQPSDYG
+455 TLDSDYG
-468 LIFNMVNGGEV
+468 AGNNEC
-479 HQIWATQSGGS
+479 ATRVTLPVTASGN
-490 LFHRGGNANGWGSGW
+490 FITDGNIG
-505 KEIIDCLN
+505 
-513 ISSQSVDYANSAG
+513 SQSVNYANSAG
-526 SIAWSGVSGKPSTYP
+526 SVAWGNVSGRPSSLPASDVYSWAKALTKPSYSWSEISNKPSTFT
-541 PATHSHNYIVG
+541 PA
-552 QYTGSGGR
+552 
-560 VPPSYVGANAVKCNM
+560 
-575 MNGFEGL
+575 
-582 NTPNLDGYMDVLMMN
+582 
-597 AYFWND
+597 
-603 VPYAT
+603 
-608 ALGIKKG
+608 
-615 NGGVRAWIANG
+615 
-626 GNTSSWSQVAELLTS
+626 
-641 ANYTEYAADKSHTH
+641 SHTH
-655 SDYLTIKG
+655 QSIWSGSSMLWVSSDNSGNYSYDNTGFGSRSADRKSWTPVYG
-663 AQDIN
+663 SSYPGTSSKRYKTN
-668 NRIAASENYIA
+668 IASMTEDRARKILELNIVSYDYIEGQRTNDRERYNQVGVIAEEA
-679 DIRDRLSSGR
+679 DSIIPEAVFY
-689 LKMTWDD
+689 K
-696 AHLCHYID
+696 YID
-704 GSFIGYMMKTYSSD
+704 GIGNTPDSVDYSK
-718 TFYPVYEVLTFK
+718 FVPYL
-730 DSNNVLFSG
+730 
-739 DKGNYIVG
+739 
-747 ISAYS
+747 
-752 DARLK
+752 
-757 ENIKSS
+757 IKM
-763 KVNALESLNEIE
+763 VQMQQQEI
-775 MCSFDFIDR
+775 
-784 KYGAHS
+784 
-790 ELGYIAQQ
+790 
-798 LQKVIP
+798 
-804 ECVVAVPQDKEQMG
+804 
-818 YDELLQVQ
+818 DEL
-826 DTHLIPYLVKAI
+826 KRAI
-838 QELSSKVAE
+838 QSYNN
-847 LEKKIVK
+847 

>member
-40 NFSTVNRLVHQLY
+40 NFSTVSRLVHQLY

-59 IDTTDAGCMLTA
+59 IDTTDTGCMLTA
-71 DLPDVDYDYYMREIG
+71 DLPDVDYDYYMREVG

-105 DAQCIVSTTGAEKTQ
+105 DAQYIVSTTGTEKTQ

-148 DFENAVNELEQ
+148 DFENAVEELEK
-159 KKVDISGGDISDTVA
+159 KKVDVSGGDISDTVA

-189 GESLRTILSKMH
+189 GESLRTILSKIY
-201 KVIRQFFIHKSDTVI
+201 KVIKQFFNHKADTVI
-216 HTTKA
+216 HTTQA

-260 IEAWD
+260 IESWD
-265 NSLSAS
+265 NSLGAS

-379 SGEKLSTIVGKIVK
+379 SGEKLSAIVGKIVK

-413 PSTFNPAAHNHYSFM
+413 PSTFKPAEHNHYSFI
-428 TSGTNIVNSASDNT
+428 TNGTNIIDATSDNT
-442 ETWRGKNSCISFF
+442 KTWGQKNSCVSFF
-455 TPNTLDGQPSDYG
+455 TPNVLNGQPSDYG
-468 LIFNMVNGGEV
+468 IILNMAHAQEI
-479 HQIWATQSGGS
+479 HQIWATQASGS
-490 LFHRGGNANGWGSGW
+490 LFHRSGNANGWSGGW
-505 KEIIDCLN
+505 REIIDVVN
-513 ISSQSVDYANSAG
+513 ISSQSVNYANSAG
-526 SIAWSGVSGKPSTYP
+526 SVAWSNVSGKPSTFP
-541 PATHSHNYIVG
+541 PASHS
-552 QYTGSGGR
+552 
-560 VPPSYVGANAVKCNM
+560 
-575 MNGFEGL
+575 
-582 NTPNLDGYMDVLMMN
+582 
-597 AYFWND
+597 
-603 VPYAT
+603 
-608 ALGIKKG
+608 
-615 NGGVRAWIANG
+615 
-626 GNTSSWSQVAELLTS
+626 
-641 ANYTEYAADKSHTH
+641 H

-668 NRIAASENYIA
+668 NRIAASEGYIA
-679 DIRDRLSSGR
+679 DIRDRLSSAR
-689 LKMTWDD
+689 LKMTWDG

-704 GSFIGYMMKTYSSD
+704 GSLIGYMMKTYSSD

-730 DSNNVLFSG
+730 TSNNVLFHG

-747 ISAYS
+747 VSAYS

-757 ENIKSS
+757 ENINIS
-763 KVNALESLNEIE
+763 KVNAVECLNEIE
-775 MCSFDFIDR
+775 MCEYDFIDE
-784 KYGAHS
+784 KYGEHS
-790 ELGYIAQQ
+790 KLGYIAQQ

-847 LEKKIVK
+847 LEKKIVKL

>member
-1 MAWTGLN
+1 MYNPINWKNRAVEHKHRYEMSQAESAGLVYLTPAPGEVDEPGTPINADN
-8 LTVEGRAALNK
+8 LNHMDEAILAHD
-19 AQTDKHLNF
+19 Q
-28 KSIVVGDGNPPG
+28 
-40 NFSTVNRLVHQLY
+40 
-53 ELTDLK
+53 
-59 IDTTDAGCMLTA
+59 
-71 DLPDVDYDYYMREIG
+71 
-86 VIVTT
+86 
-91 DDGEKLYVYDNCGS
+91 KLD
-105 DAQCIVSTTGAEKTQ
+105 
-120 KRIRLSLLVS
+120 
-130 DVKNITVSQPSIL
+130 
-143 YVAYD
+143 
-148 DFENAVNELEQ
+148 ELEK

-181 DATDNIAS
+181 DAADNIAS
-189 GESLRTILSKMH
+189 GESLRTILSKIY
-201 KVIRQFFIHKSDTVI
+201 KVIRQFFNHKTDTVI

-245 MITSDANHRFVTDDK
+245 MIISDANHRFVTDDK
-260 IEAWD
+260 IEAWN

-335 THVDNSTIHITSQE
+335 THVDNNVIHITAPE
-349 REKWNGSVSKTG
+349 HDKLNNALVNTG
-361 DASNTTVT
+361 DASDTTVS
-369 FTESTRVKPT
+369 FTQESTRIKP
-379 SGEKLSTIVGKIVK
+379 SAGEKLSGIVGKIVK

-413 PSTFNPAAHNHYSFM
+413 PSTFNPAAHTH
-428 TSGTNIVNSASDNT
+428 GGID
-442 ETWRGKNSCISFF
+442 
-455 TPNTLDGQPSDYG
+455 DG
-468 LIFNMVNGGEV
+468 
-479 HQIWATQSGGS
+479 
-490 LFHRGGNANGWGSGW
+490 
-505 KEIIDCLN
+505 
-513 ISSQSVDYANSAG
+513 ANSWTATE
-526 SIAWSGVSGKPSTYP
+526 IRNHFEGK
-541 PATHSHNYIVG
+541 AEKVHTHTIIVG

-655 SDYLTIKG
+655 SNYLTIKG

-668 NRIAASENYIA
+668 NRIAASEKNIA
-679 DIRDRLSSGR
+679 DIRDRLSSAR
-689 LKMTWDD
+689 LKMTWDG

-704 GSFIGYMMKTYSSD
+704 DTFIGYMMKTYSSD
-718 TFYPVYEVLTFK
+718 TFYPVYEVLNFK
-730 DSNNVLFSG
+730 DSNNVLFHG

-747 ISAYS
+747 VSAYS
-752 DARLK
+752 DIRLK
-757 ENIKSS
+757 KNVKRS
-763 KVNALESLNEIE
+763 KLNAIECINEIE

-784 KYGAHS
+784 KYGA
-790 ELGYIAQQ
+790 
-798 LQKVIP
+798 
-804 ECVVAVPQDKEQMG
+804 
-818 YDELLQVQ
+818 
-826 DTHLIPYLVKAI
+826 T
-838 QELSSKVAE
+838 
-847 LEKKIVK
+847 

>member
-40 NFSTVNRLVHQLY
+40 NFSTVSRLVHQLY

-86 VIVTT
+86 IIVTT

-105 DAQCIVSTTGAEKTQ
+105 DAQYIVSTTGAEKTQ

-148 DFENAVNELEQ
+148 DFENAVDELEK

-174 TLDETAG
+174 MLDETAG

-189 GESLRTILSKMH
+189 GESLRTILSKIY
-201 KVIRQFFIHKSDTVI
+201 KVIMQFFNHKTDTVI

-260 IEAWD
+260 IVAWD

-271 KTYTD
+271 KTYAD

-413 PSTFNPAAHNHYSFM
+413 PSTFNPAAHTHGGIDDGAHSWTATEIYDYIKDLQKKLSNNTLAIVWDGKNLRLSNYIGNDMVGYTLMSYNDNTFYS
-428 TSGTNIVNSASDNT
+428 VNKITIFKNSDN
-442 ETWRGKNSCISFF
+442 I
-455 TPNTLDGQPSDYG
+455 
-468 LIFNMVNGGEV
+468 
-479 HQIWATQSGGS
+479 
-490 LFHRGGNANGWGSGW
+490 
-505 KEIIDCLN
+505 
-513 ISSQSVDYANSAG
+513 
-526 SIAWSGVSGKPSTYP
+526 
-541 PATHSHNYIVG
+541 
-552 QYTGSGGR
+552 
-560 VPPSYVGANAVKCNM
+560 
-575 MNGFEGL
+575 
-582 NTPNLDGYMDVLMMN
+582 
-597 AYFWND
+597 
-603 VPYAT
+603 
-608 ALGIKKG
+608 
-615 NGGVRAWIANG
+615 
-626 GNTSSWSQVAELLTS
+626 
-641 ANYTEYAADKSHTH
+641 
-655 SDYLTIKG
+655 
-663 AQDIN
+663 
-668 NRIAASENYIA
+668 
-679 DIRDRLSSGR
+679 
-689 LKMTWDD
+689 
-696 AHLCHYID
+696 
-704 GSFIGYMMKTYSSD
+704 
-718 TFYPVYEVLTFK
+718 
-730 DSNNVLFSG
+730 LFSG
-739 DKGNYIVG
+739 EKGNFIVG
-747 ISAYS
+747 VSVFS

-757 ENIKSS
+757 KNVNRS
-763 KVNALESLNEIE
+763 KLNAIECINEIE
-775 MCSFDFIDR
+775 MCEYDFIDE
-784 KYGAHS
+784 KYGEHS
-790 ELGYIAQQ
+790 NLGYIAQQ

>member
-28 KSIVVGDGNPPG
+28 KSIVVGDGNPPV

-71 DLPDVDYDYYMREIG
+71 DLPDVNYDYYMREIG

-105 DAQCIVSTTGAEKTQ
+105 DAQYIVSTTGAEKTQ

-148 DFENAVNELEQ
+148 DFENAVDELGK

-189 GESLRTILSKMH
+189 GESLRTILSKIY
-201 KVIRQFFIHKSDTVI
+201 KVIRQFFNHKADAVI

-271 KTYTD
+271 KTYAD

-398 KTVAFSGSYNDLNNI
+398 KTVAFSGSYSDLTNK
-413 PSTFNPAAHNHYSFM
+413 PA
-428 TSGTNIVNSASDNT
+428 
-442 ETWRGKNSCISFF
+442 
-455 TPNTLDGQPSDYG
+455 
-468 LIFNMVNGGEV
+468 
-479 HQIWATQSGGS
+479 S
-490 LFHRGGNANGWGSGW
+490 L
-505 KEIIDCLN
+505 
-513 ISSQSVDYANSAG
+513 
-526 SIAWSGVSGKPSTYP
+526 P
-541 PATHSHNYIVG
+541 
-552 QYTGSGGR
+552 
-560 VPPSYVGANAVKCNM
+560 
-575 MNGFEGL
+575 
-582 NTPNLDGYMDVLMMN
+582 
-597 AYFWND
+597 
-603 VPYAT
+603 
-608 ALGIKKG
+608 
-615 NGGVRAWIANG
+615 ANG
-626 GNTSSWSQVAELLTS
+626 GTSDYTNFINIVAGNEIRFVKPNWTQETPLWFGYVWSDSSASQRISEYIFGNGSAGGYANIMANKLIGDLSSARFDTPLIHNKEGNWINARNNVALESAAATNNEYAPLVGVKTNNGEWSIGHLGGKDALYFSYITDANIAAENNTANMVYLPSYAGGEIISSDRIG
-641 ANYTEYAADKSHTH
+641 EYAADKSHTH

-663 AQDIN
+663 ARDIN
-668 NRIAASENYIA
+668 NRIAASEKNIA
-679 DIRDRLSSGR
+679 DIRDRLSSAR
-689 LKMTWDD
+689 LKMTWDG

-704 GSFIGYMMKTYSSD
+704 GTLIGYMMKTYSSD

-730 DSNNVLFSG
+730 DSNNVLFHG

>member
-1 MAWTGLN
+1 MSFGGLI
-8 LTVEGRAALNK
+8 LTNDGRNEIAK
-19 AQTDKHLNF
+19 AELGQTFLVTNV
-28 KSIVVGDGNPPG
+28 ILGDGFYSGSYNAVASLVNPVMTLPIG
-40 NFSTVNRLVHQLY
+40 KIERKESEVWLEIEFSS
-53 ELTDLK
+53 K
-59 IDTTDAGCMLTA
+59 
-71 DLPDVDYDYYMREIG
+71 DVPKAFYLREVGIIANG
-86 VIVTT
+86 
-91 DDGEKLYVYDNCGS
+91 KLCYYDNSGD
-105 DAQCIVSTTGAEKTQ
+105 DAEFINPDAANLIQQ
-120 KRIRLSLLVS
+120 KRMRFILLVS
-130 DVKNITVSQPSIL
+130 QECQVNVSVNSSL
-143 YVAYD
+143 YALED
-148 DFENAVNELEQ
+148 DFENAVDELEK
-159 KKVDISGGDISDTVA
+159 KKVNISGGDISDTVA

-181 DATDNIAS
+181 DVTDNIAS
-189 GESLRTILSKMH
+189 GESLRTILSKIY

-245 MITSDANHRFVTDDK
+245 MITSDENHRFVTDDK

-271 KTYTD
+271 KTYAD

-369 FTESTRVKPT
+369 FTESTREKPT
-379 SGEKLSTIVGKIVK
+379 SGEKLSVIVGKIVK

-413 PSTFNPAAHNHYSFM
+413 PSTFNPAAH
-428 TSGTNIVNSASDNT
+428 
-442 ETWRGKNSCISFF
+442 
-455 TPNTLDGQPSDYG
+455 
-468 LIFNMVNGGEV
+468 
-479 HQIWATQSGGS
+479 
-490 LFHRGGNANGWGSGW
+490 
-505 KEIIDCLN
+505 
-513 ISSQSVDYANSAG
+513 
-526 SIAWSGVSGKPSTYP
+526 
-541 PATHSHNYIVG
+541 
-552 QYTGSGGR
+552 
-560 VPPSYVGANAVKCNM
+560 
-575 MNGFEGL
+575 
-582 NTPNLDGYMDVLMMN
+582 
-597 AYFWND
+597 
-603 VPYAT
+603 
-608 ALGIKKG
+608 
-615 NGGVRAWIANG
+615 
-626 GNTSSWSQVAELLTS
+626 
-641 ANYTEYAADKSHTH
+641 TH

-668 NRIAASENYIA
+668 NRIAASENNIA
-679 DIRDRLSSGR
+679 DIRDRLSSAR
-689 LKMTWDD
+689 LKMTWDG

-704 GSFIGYMMKTYSSD
+704 GTFIGYMMKTYSSD
-718 TFYPVYEVLTFK
+718 IFYPVYEVLTFK
-730 DSNNVLFSG
+730 DSNNVLFHG

-847 LEKKIVK
+847 LEKKIDGRGKL

>member
-40 NFSTVNRLVHQLY
+40 NFSTVSRLVHQLY

-105 DAQCIVSTTGAEKTQ
+105 DAQYIVSTTGAEKTQ

-130 DVKNITVSQPSIL
+130 DVKNITVFQPSIL

-148 DFENAVNELEQ
+148 DFENAVDELEK

-189 GESLRTILSKMH
+189 GESLRTILSKIH
-201 KVIRQFFIHKSDTVI
+201 KVIRQFFNHKTDTVI

-245 MITSDANHRFVTDDK
+245 MITSDENHRFVTDDK

-271 KTYTD
+271 KTYAD

-312 ENESVMDA
+312 ENASVMDA

-369 FTESTRVKPT
+369 FTESTREKPT
-379 SGEKLSTIVGKIVK
+379 SGEKLSVIVGKIVK

-413 PSTFNPAAHNHYSFM
+413 PSTFNPAAHTHGGIDDGAHSW
-428 TSGTNIVNSASDNT
+428 TAT
-442 ETWRGKNSCISFF
+442 EIYDYIKDLQKKLSN
-455 TPNTLDGQPSDYG
+455 NTLAIVWDRKSLRLSNYIGN
-468 LIFNMVNGGEV
+468 NMVGYTLMSYN
-479 HQIWATQSGGS
+479 
-490 LFHRGGNANGWGSGW
+490 
-505 KEIIDCLN
+505 DN
-513 ISSQSVDYANSAG
+513 IFYSVAK
-526 SIAWSGVSGKPSTYP
+526 I
-541 PATHSHNYIVG
+541 
-552 QYTGSGGR
+552 
-560 VPPSYVGANAVKCNM
+560 
-575 MNGFEGL
+575 
-582 NTPNLDGYMDVLMMN
+582 
-597 AYFWND
+597 
-603 VPYAT
+603 
-608 ALGIKKG
+608 
-615 NGGVRAWIANG
+615 
-626 GNTSSWSQVAELLTS
+626 
-641 ANYTEYAADKSHTH
+641 
-655 SDYLTIKG
+655 TI
-663 AQDIN
+663 
-668 NRIAASENYIA
+668 
-679 DIRDRLSSGR
+679 
-689 LKMTWDD
+689 
-696 AHLCHYID
+696 
-704 GSFIGYMMKTYSSD
+704 
-718 TFYPVYEVLTFK
+718 FK
-730 DSNNVLFSG
+730 DSNNILFSG
-739 DKGNYIVG
+739 EKGNFIVG
-747 ISAYS
+747 VSVFS

-757 ENIKSS
+757 KNVNRS
-763 KVNALESLNEIE
+763 KLNAIECINEIE
-775 MCSFDFIDR
+775 MCEYDFIDE
-784 KYGAHS
+784 KYGEHS
-790 ELGYIAQQ
+790 NLGYIAQQ

-804 ECVVAVPQDKEQMG
+804 ECVVAVPQDKEEMG

>member
-1 MAWTGLN
+1 MYNPINWKNRAVEHKHRYEMSQAESAGLVYLTPAPGEVDEPGTPINADN
-8 LTVEGRAALNK
+8 LNHMDEAILAHD
-19 AQTDKHLNF
+19 Q
-28 KSIVVGDGNPPG
+28 
-40 NFSTVNRLVHQLY
+40 
-53 ELTDLK
+53 
-59 IDTTDAGCMLTA
+59 
-71 DLPDVDYDYYMREIG
+71 
-86 VIVTT
+86 
-91 DDGEKLYVYDNCGS
+91 KLD
-105 DAQCIVSTTGAEKTQ
+105 
-120 KRIRLSLLVS
+120 
-130 DVKNITVSQPSIL
+130 
-143 YVAYD
+143 
-148 DFENAVNELEQ
+148 ELEK
-159 KKVDISGGDISDTVA
+159 KKVNISGGDISDTVA

-189 GESLRTILSKMH
+189 GESLRTILSKIY
-201 KVIRQFFIHKSDTVI
+201 KVIRQFFIHKSDAVI

-271 KTYTD
+271 KTYAD

-312 ENESVMDA
+312 ENASVMDA

-379 SGEKLSTIVGKIVK
+379 SGEKLSVIVGKIVK

-413 PSTFNPAAHNHYSFM
+413 PSTFNPAAH
-428 TSGTNIVNSASDNT
+428 
-442 ETWRGKNSCISFF
+442 
-455 TPNTLDGQPSDYG
+455 
-468 LIFNMVNGGEV
+468 
-479 HQIWATQSGGS
+479 
-490 LFHRGGNANGWGSGW
+490 
-505 KEIIDCLN
+505 
-513 ISSQSVDYANSAG
+513 
-526 SIAWSGVSGKPSTYP
+526 
-541 PATHSHNYIVG
+541 THTIIVG

-597 AYFWND
+597 AYCWND

-641 ANYTEYAADKSHTH
+641 ANYTEYAATKVHSHAGINDGAH
-655 SDYLTIKG
+655 SWTATEIYDYIKDL
-663 AQDIN
+663 QNKLSN
-668 NRIAASENYIA
+668 NTLAIAWDGKNLRLSNYIGN
-679 DIRDRLSSGR
+679 D
-689 LKMTWDD
+689 MV
-696 AHLCHYID
+696 
-704 GSFIGYMMKTYSSD
+704 GYTLMSYND
-718 TFYPVYEVLTFK
+718 NTFYSVNKITIFK
-730 DSNNVLFSG
+730 NSDNILFSG
-739 DKGNYIVG
+739 EKGNFIVG
-747 ISAYS
+747 VSVFS

-757 ENIKSS
+757 KNVKRS
-763 KVNALESLNEIE
+763 KLNAIECINEIE
-775 MCSFDFIDR
+775 MCEYDFIDE
-784 KYGAHS
+784 KYGEHS
-790 ELGYIAQQ
+790 NLGYIAQQ

-804 ECVVAVPQDKEQMG
+804 ECVVAVPQDKEEMG

-847 LEKKIVK
+847 LEKKIDGMGEL

>member
-40 NFSTVNRLVHQLY
+40 NFSTVSRLVHQLY

-59 IDTTDAGCMLTA
+59 IDTTDTGCMLTA

-91 DDGEKLYVYDNCGS
+91 DDGEKMYVYDNCGS
-105 DAQCIVSTTGAEKTQ
+105 DAQYIVSTTGAEKTQ

-148 DFENAVNELEQ
+148 DFENAVEALEK

-181 DATDNIAS
+181 DAADNIAS
-189 GESLRTILSKMH
+189 GESLRTILSKIY
-201 KVIRQFFIHKSDTVI
+201 KVIRQFFIHKSDAVI

-260 IEAWD
+260 IESWD
-265 NSLSAS
+265 NSLGAS

-413 PSTFNPAAHNHYSFM
+413 PSTFNPA
-428 TSGTNIVNSASDNT
+428 
-442 ETWRGKNSCISFF
+442 
-455 TPNTLDGQPSDYG
+455 
-468 LIFNMVNGGEV
+468 
-479 HQIWATQSGGS
+479 
-490 LFHRGGNANGWGSGW
+490 
-505 KEIIDCLN
+505 
-513 ISSQSVDYANSAG
+513 
-526 SIAWSGVSGKPSTYP
+526 
-541 PATHSHNYIVG
+541 THTHTIIVG

-597 AYFWND
+597 AYCWND

-663 AQDIN
+663 AQAIN
-668 NRIAASENYIA
+668 TRIAASEGNIA
-679 DIRDRLSSGR
+679 DIRDRLSSAR
-689 LKMTWDD
+689 LKMTWDGE
-696 AHLCHYID
+696 HLCHYID
-704 GSFIGYMMKTYSSD
+704 GSLIGYMMKTYSSD

-730 DSNNVLFSG
+730 NSNNVLFHG

>member
-1 MAWTGLN
+1 MYNPINWKNRAVEHKHRYEMSQAESAGLVYLTPAPGEVDEPGTPINADN
-8 LTVEGRAALNK
+8 LNHMDEAILAHD
-19 AQTDKHLNF
+19 Q
-28 KSIVVGDGNPPG
+28 
-40 NFSTVNRLVHQLY
+40 
-53 ELTDLK
+53 
-59 IDTTDAGCMLTA
+59 
-71 DLPDVDYDYYMREIG
+71 
-86 VIVTT
+86 
-91 DDGEKLYVYDNCGS
+91 KLD
-105 DAQCIVSTTGAEKTQ
+105 
-120 KRIRLSLLVS
+120 
-130 DVKNITVSQPSIL
+130 
-143 YVAYD
+143 
-148 DFENAVNELEQ
+148 ELER

-189 GESLRTILSKMH
+189 GESLRTILSKIH
-201 KVIRQFFIHKSDTVI
+201 KVIRQLFNHKTDTVI

-260 IEAWD
+260 IESWD

-335 THVDNSTIHITSQE
+335 THVDNNVIHITAPE
-349 REKWNGSVSKTG
+349 HDKLNNALVNTG
-361 DASNTTVT
+361 DASDTTVS
-369 FTESTRVKPT
+369 FTQESTRIKP
-379 SGEKLSTIVGKIVK
+379 SAGEKLSGIVGKIVK

-413 PSTFNPAAHNHYSFM
+413 PSTFNPAAHTH
-428 TSGTNIVNSASDNT
+428 GAID
-442 ETWRGKNSCISFF
+442 
-455 TPNTLDGQPSDYG
+455 DG
-468 LIFNMVNGGEV
+468 
-479 HQIWATQSGGS
+479 
-490 LFHRGGNANGWGSGW
+490 
-505 KEIIDCLN
+505 
-513 ISSQSVDYANSAG
+513 ANS
-526 SIAWSGVSGKPSTYP
+526 WT
-541 PATHSHNYIVG
+541 ATEIRNHFEDKAEKVHTHTIIVG

-582 NTPNLDGYMDVLMMN
+582 NTPNLNGYMDVLMMN

-668 NRIAASENYIA
+668 NRIAASENNIA
-679 DIRDRLSSGR
+679 DIRDRLSSAR
-689 LKMTWDD
+689 LKMTWDG

-704 GSFIGYMMKTYSSD
+704 GTFIGYMMKTYSSD
-718 TFYPVYEVLTFK
+718 TFYPVYEVLNFK
-730 DSNNVLFSG
+730 DSNNVLFHG

-747 ISAYS
+747 VSAYS
-752 DARLK
+752 DIRLK
-757 ENIKSS
+757 KNVKRS
-763 KVNALESLNEIE
+763 KLNAIECINEIE

-804 ECVVAVPQDKEQMG
+804 ECVIAVPQDKEQMG

-838 QELSSKVAE
+838 QELSRKVAE
-847 LEKKIVK
+847 LEKKIDGRGDL